1 MNSNGYTITEIF
13 SEIPVNRTCADFYML
28 PLTRWKCEG
37 FDAEI
42 PVNDSA
48 NGHMGL
54 AEFVVGYINDAI
66 QKQYISGE
74 TASVCWYIL
83 LLCLN
88 HFAMKEIWKSTI
100 TNFYLKSILKG
111 EHNCLSFLRRN
122 SGSFSFA
129 LEVANVGTTSTYKF
143 ELTGNMDQR
152 LFFKTREL
160 ASRTNYFFISVYKYI
175 IEVNTPFDLA
185 AVFKIKRSDTFNF
198 LGNSNV
204 SWPLSRYCEYLGSLT
219 EKLNS

>member
-1 MNSNGYTITEIF
+1 MPLYALWRSQSIHEFERSSEMNSNGYTITEIF
-13 SEIPVNRTCADFYML
+13 SDIPVNRTCADFYML

-54 AEFVVGYINDAI
+54 AEFAVGYINDAI
-66 QKQYISGE
+66 QKQYMSGE

-100 TNFYLKSILKG
+100 TNFHLKSILKG
-111 EHNCLSFLRRN
+111 EQSLSKDRLQDSIASIISVCLS
-122 SGSFSFA
+122 SFFPA
-129 LEVANVGTTSTYKF
+129 DIT
-143 ELTGNMDQR
+143 
-152 LFFKTREL
+152 
-160 ASRTNYFFISVYKYI
+160 FIRCHSW
-175 IEVNTPFDLA
+175 
-185 AVFKIKRSDTFNF
+185 KR
-198 LGNSNV
+198 
-204 SWPLSRYCEYLGSLT
+204 
-219 EKLNS
+219 

>member
-1 MNSNGYTITEIF
+1 
-13 SEIPVNRTCADFYML
+13 
-28 PLTRWKCEG
+28 
-37 FDAEI
+37 
-42 PVNDSA
+42 
-48 NGHMGL
+48 
-54 AEFVVGYINDAI
+54 
-66 QKQYISGE
+66 
-74 TASVCWYIL
+74 
-83 LLCLN
+83 
-88 HFAMKEIWKSTI
+88 MKEIWKSTI
-100 TNFYLKSILKG
+100 TNFHLKSILKG

-122 SGSFSFA
+122 SGSFA

-160 ASRTNYFFISVYKYI
+160 ASRTNYFFTSVYKYI

-204 SWPLSRYCEYLGSLT
+204 S
-219 EKLNS
+219 